1 MPDWLML
8 AVAFLVF
15 MGLIITVQA
24 VDRHAAGRFGYRPF
38 ALTNLAFMLIPHG
51 LLAAWLITWW
61 STGHPAAD
69 AVVATRSAALW
80 APAVLGTAMA
90 IGLFLILWRRT
101 SAWIALFAVPVMA
114 AGASVLLVSGLFG
127 ELARAG
133 AGQDH

>member
-1 MPDWLML
+1 MPDWLTL
-8 AVAFLVF
+8 AVAFLAF

-24 VDRHAAGRFGYRPF
+24 VDRYAAGRFGYRPF
-38 ALTNLAFMLIPHG
+38 ASSNLAFMLIPHG
-51 LLAAWLITWW
+51 LLAAWLIPWW
-61 STGHPAAD
+61 STGQPAA
-69 AVVATRSAALW
+69 ARWVPAL
-80 APAVLGTAMA
+80 LGTSMA

-133 AGQDH
+133 AERDH

>member
-1 MPDWLML
+1 MPDWLTL
-8 AVAFLVF
+8 AVAFLAF

-38 ALTNLAFMLIPHG
+38 ALPNLAFMLIPHG
-51 LLAAWLITWW
+51 LFATWLITW
-61 STGHPAAD
+61 STGQPAAD
-69 AVVATRSAALW
+69 AVLLPAPSAALW
-80 APAVLGTAMA
+80 VPALLAISMA

-114 AGASVLLVSGLFG
+114 ASASVLLVSGLFG

-133 AGQDH
+133 AARDH